1 MNHLEILIQKTVAE
15 ALLEDMGPGDIT
27 TEAIVPKDQWG
38 KAKIV
43 FKETGILAGLPFAT
57 KVFSSLFPKTK
68 FTTKANEGAK
78 VSSGEVAL
86 EISAP
91 VNSLLVGERTA
102 LNFLQRLSGIATLTS
117 QYVEAVAGSGIKI
130 LDTRKTTPTLRAMEK
145 YAVQMG
151 GGVNYRHGLYDAVM
165 IKDNHVSIAGGITPA
180 VEKVLSLHGN
190 KYPIIVEARTL
201 EEVKEA
207 CTHKIDRIMLDN
219 MDKETMIE
227 AIKII
232 NKSVEIEVSGGITVE
247 KARELA
253 SLEIDYISAG
263 ALTNRSMSL
272 DISMYISV

>member
-15 ALLEDMGPGDIT
+15 ALLEDMGPGDVT
-27 TEAIVPKDQWG
+27 TQAIVPQDKWG
-38 KAKIV
+38 KAKII

-57 KVFSSLFPKTK
+57 KVFSSLFSKSE
-68 FTTKANEGAK
+68 FTIKANEGAK

-91 VNSLLVGERTA
+91 VNSLLIGERTA

-117 QYVEAVAGSGIKI
+117 QYVEAVAGSGIRI

-180 VEKVLSLHGN
+180 IERVLSLHGN

-201 EEVKEA
+201 GEVKEA
-207 CTHKIDRIMLDN
+207 CAHKINRIMLDN
-219 MDKETMIE
+219 MDKEMMME

-247 KARELA
+247 KAQELA
-253 SLEIDYISAG
+253 SLEVDYISAG